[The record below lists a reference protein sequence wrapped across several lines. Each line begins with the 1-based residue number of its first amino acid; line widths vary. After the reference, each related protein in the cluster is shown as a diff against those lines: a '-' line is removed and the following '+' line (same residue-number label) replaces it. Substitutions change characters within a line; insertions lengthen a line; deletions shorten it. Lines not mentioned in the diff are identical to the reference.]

1 MTKPGINIGWMDQ
14 SVDPGKDFYRY
25 ACGSY
30 LRNATIPPGYS
41 RWGSFYELRDRSLN
55 RVHDILKEL
64 SGREDESAMTQ
75 SELKLAYF
83 FKVGMDEASIEES
96 ALSPLEGAFELI
108 ASVDST
114 QQLAFALACLHQLGV
129 GALFGFGSMP
139 ALDGSGVNIAAISQG
154 GLGLPDRDYYLKDD
168 AASVQRLE
176 KYEKHIERMF
186 VLIGHNSQDAARY
199 AGAIVSFEKKL
210 AEISMPREKRRDLNA
225 INNLVTLSALLSS
238 PGFDFATYFE
248 TMQAPAFETL
258 NVLQPDYLSG
268 LGKIL
273 AESSYEDL
281 RAYLIW
287 HLLVVTAPY
296 LSKALVDE
304 NFDFYQRTLNGI
316 SEPSPRWRDVVAFVQ
331 GAMGEAVGEIYVSRY
346 FPPEAKSRVLEM
358 VENGCQVMRQALQ
371 DAHWLSAQSREK
383 ALLKLD
389 RTIFKIGYPDKWID
403 YSDLVLTDSHV
414 LNCLSAAY
422 FHHWRDLKKIGQPFD
437 RGEWNMTP
445 QTVNAYA
452 NPLLLEVVFPAGI
465 LQAPL
470 FDLDADDAANY
481 GAIMAVILHEF
492 GHFFDD
498 QGAKFDA
505 DGKLNMQ
512 WTADD
517 YARFMEQIQLLRTQA
532 SRYTVGPNRV
542 ALKGELVSGE
552 AAADLN
558 GARLALRALNIA
570 LEKNGRQF
578 DGSGFT
584 DEQRFFI
591 AFAQVWSVII
601 TPEALENQAMTDPHP
616 PGEYRCNG
624 TLAHM
629 EEFAQAFELADDAP
643 IMLPKEERARIW

>member
-30 LRNATIPPGYS
+30 LRNATIPAGYS

-64 SGREDESAMTQ
+64 SGRDDFSTMSAEEQ
-75 SELKLAYF
+75 KLALI
-83 FKVGMDEASIEES
+83 FKTGMNEAAIEEQEEY
-96 ALSPLEGAFELI
+96 PLYTVFELI
-108 ASVDST
+108 ETVRSPDS
-114 QQLAFALACLHQLGV
+114 LAAALSLLHQIGV
-129 GALFGFGSMP
+129 DALFGFGSMP
-139 ALDGSGVNIAAISQG
+139 ALDGSGVHIAAIAQG
-154 GLGLPDRDYYLKDD
+154 GLGLPDRDFYLKDD
-168 AASVQRLE
+168 AATLQRLE
-176 KYEKHIERMF
+176 NYEQHIERMF
-186 VLIGHNSQDAARY
+186 ALVRGYSSLAPKYAR
-199 AGAIVSFEKKL
+199 AVVAFEKKL
-210 AEISMPREKRRDLNA
+210 AQISMSREKRRDLNA
-225 INNLVTLSALLSS
+225 INNPTARSALLAAG
-238 PGFDFATYFE
+238 GFNFAVYLE
-248 TMQAPAFETL
+248 TMEAPVFETL
-258 NVLQPDYLSG
+258 NVLQPDYLSE
-268 LGKIL
+268 LGNIL
-273 AESSYEDL
+273 SEISYEDL

-287 HLLVVTAPY
+287 HVLVSTAPY
-296 LSKALVDE
+296 LSKAFVEE
-304 NFDFYQRTLNGI
+304 NFAFYQKTLNGI
-316 SEPSPRWRDVVAFVQ
+316 AEPSPRWREVVAFAE
-331 GAMGEAVGEIYVSRY
+331 GAMGEAIGKLYVARY
-346 FPPEAKSRVLEM
+346 FPPEAKARVLEM
-358 VENGCQVMRQALQ
+358 IENGRQVMRQALQ
-371 DAHWLSAQSREK
+371 GAEWLSPESREK
-383 ALLKLD
+383 SLLKLD
-389 RTIFKIGYPDKWID
+389 RSTFKIGYPDKWID
-403 YSDLVLTDSHV
+403 FEDLYLIGSYVGNRFLAS
-414 LNCLSAAY
+414 Y
-422 FHHWRDLKKIGQPFD
+422 FHYWRDLKKIGQPFD
-437 RGEWNMTP
+437 KSEWNMTP

-465 LQAPL
+465 LQPPL
-470 FDLDADDAANY
+470 FDADADDAANY

-517 YARFMEQIQLLRTQA
+517 YARFMEQIQLLRKQA
-532 SRYTVGPNRV
+532 SRYTVGPNQV
-542 ALKGELVSGE
+542 PLKGELVSGE

-629 EEFAQAFELADDAP
+629 EEFAEAFGLPDNAP
-643 IMLPKEERARIW
+643 IMLPKEERTRIW